1 MKPPFRSKQPD
12 SSEPLTRNRMAYSI
26 LGGVSGSAFSRHNLS
41 RYESADAIAGTRLP
55 VLWPSRFGRH
65 GPRRAAAAAR
75 DPESVH
81 RGLDDVRRRPGV
93 IVPVILT
100 VAGVRVPVLAASRT
114 RLGAHR
120 RGSRAGSSAGRDCYC
135 KLSPRTEFPRARKQG
150 AEIKPQVR
158 GSNRP
163 LAATDS
169 ESAREMAS
177 ECPISQA
184 FGFSFR
190 YQI

>member
-1 MKPPFRSKQPD
+1 MSPPTPSPGLACRF
-12 SSEPLTRNRMAYSI
+12 
-26 LGGVSGSAFSRHNLS
+26 SGRAASGAT
-41 RYESADAIAGTRLP
+41 GP
-55 VLWPSRFGRH
+55 
-65 GPRRAAAAAR
+65 GPRGPRPGRAAAAAR

-81 RGLDDVRRRPGV
+81 RGLDDVRRRPRV
-93 IVPVILT
+93 IVTVILT
-100 VAGVRVPVLAASRT
+100 VESQFWLGLG
-114 RLGAHR
+114 LGAHR
-120 RGSRAGSSAGRDCYC
+120 RGSCAASSAGRDCYC